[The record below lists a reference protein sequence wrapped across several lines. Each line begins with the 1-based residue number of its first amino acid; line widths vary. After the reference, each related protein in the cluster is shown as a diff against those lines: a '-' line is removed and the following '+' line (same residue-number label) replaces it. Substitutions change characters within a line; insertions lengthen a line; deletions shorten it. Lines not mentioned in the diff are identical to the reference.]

1 MILQAL
7 RAQVFYYLIPIQGE
21 MESEHTAL
29 CRTELFWKQSGKI
42 GLGVIP
48 IPAALQAAAQAQ
60 SSWTHPSFRFLPV
73 RAGQGLWTHPNQYLI
88 ITVM

>member
-42 GLGVIP
+42 RLGVIP

-60 SSWTHPSFRFLPV
+60 SSWT
-73 RAGQGLWTHPNQYLI
+73 THPLDSFLWGQDKVCGLI
-88 ITVM
+88 QISIS